1 MYLGRCFTSVTL
13 SVVGAVKSLESSS
26 VEYAMSGQISASQNS
41 LPTIALYLLWSLAFS
56 GWGTKFG
63 LAMLPAVLT
72 GFEFSI
78 PNASNI
84 SFHARSGHSDVNA
97 IAVVSQCP
105 SQKVEGSLW
114 SQFTFYIQKNL
125 VWQLFSER
133 LDTSR
138 VSANKKIINV
148 TQYIQFLGVMTVQVR
163 ISLAPLKAKRCHGL
177 GKVRLPKCRCL
188 LQSIHSSFQRPQAVI
203 LGIEFNRWSHE
214 QSLNRRCVKECSGD
228 VTSDHW
234 PTAGQWQK
242 EKDSDRRRRT
252 RRVTRVGVDAKV
264 SSVSISSW
272 KHPCATNLQR
282 TLCGVSLRITH
293 LQSTALSMSSC
304 EQCSSGFSSKTSK
317 PLMNDISVIIPSF
330 SSSSVNSG
338 STCIRHGSVRPGS
351 CLISS
356 VSSFVST
363 GITVS
368 PTVTAETHAVNWV
381 RSVSA
386 PMACRWVSWMSSS
399 DKSSSVWRFGLLIRS
414 VAGSLT
420 PFPSSGS
427 DFSDSTSS
435 ATEGL

>member
-203 LGIEFNRWSHE
+203 LGIESTGGRMNSRSIVGAWKNAVEMS
-214 QSLNRRCVKECSGD
+214 QVIIDPQR
-228 VTSDHW
+228 
-234 PTAGQWQK
+234 
-242 EKDSDRRRRT
+242 DSDRRR
-252 RRVTRVGVDAKV
+252 
-264 SSVSISSW
+264 
-272 KHPCATNLQR
+272 
-282 TLCGVSLRITH
+282 
-293 LQSTALSMSSC
+293 
-304 EQCSSGFSSKTSK
+304 
-317 PLMNDISVIIPSF
+317 
-330 SSSSVNSG
+330 
-338 STCIRHGSVRPGS
+338 
-351 CLISS
+351 
-356 VSSFVST
+356 
-363 GITVS
+363 
-368 PTVTAETHAVNWV
+368 TVT
-381 RSVSA
+381 
-386 PMACRWVSWMSSS
+386 
-399 DKSSSVWRFGLLIRS
+399 
-414 VAGSLT
+414 
-420 PFPSSGS
+420 
-427 DFSDSTSS
+427 
-435 ATEGL
+435 EGEGQEGWQE

>member
-1 MYLGRCFTSVTL
+1 MEATQALRSHLSHGSQTWKPQRHLEAILGSHIEGRHLEAIGNCIRGTSEEKHE
-13 SVVGAVKSLESSS
+13 A
-26 VEYAMSGQISASQNS
+26 Q
-41 LPTIALYLLWSLAFS
+41 
-56 GWGTKFG
+56 
-63 LAMLPAVLT
+63 
-72 GFEFSI
+72 
-78 PNASNI
+78 
-84 SFHARSGHSDVNA
+84 AR
-97 IAVVSQCP
+97 
-105 SQKVEGSLW
+105 
-114 SQFTFYIQKNL
+114 KNT
-125 VWQLFSER
+125 R
-133 LDTSR
+133 H
-138 VSANKKIINV
+138 
-148 TQYIQFLGVMTVQVR
+148 
-163 ISLAPLKAKRCHGL
+163 KRC
-177 GKVRLPKCRCL
+177 VDP
-188 LQSIHSSFQRPQAVI
+188 
-203 LGIEFNRWSHE
+203 
-214 QSLNRRCVKECSGD
+214 
-228 VTSDHW
+228 
-234 PTAGQWQK
+234 AGQWQK

-317 PLMNDISVIIPSF
+317 PLMNDNSVIIPSF

-386 PMACRWVSWMSSS
+386 PMACCWVSWMSSS
-399 DKSSSVWRFGLLIRS
+399 DKLSSVWRFGLLIRS